1 MRRSLATGAVR
12 LSVMLALSAGLAGR
26 APAQALKTP
35 PLKIW
40 RHGIIEAKSDAGI
53 LFMPGA
59 RDFAAKRGIKLELV
73 QLKTDAIAL
82 KALLSGD
89 LDSFEGGAGGAI
101 VASARGADVKLVGCN
116 WLVPP
121 HGVFVRD
128 NIKALADLR
137 GKSVAV
143 SAPGTFP
150 EMVAKAVFEKAGI
163 PVGELKLAAMGSDT
177 DRYKA
182 LVAGVVDA
190 ALVSSEFIP
199 IASRDGIRQIA
210 VGAEAAPEF
219 ARGCLLVTGKT
230 LAQRRDD
237 AVRFLA
243 VEIDGL
249 RYAMSHRDDAI
260 ALAHEITGA
269 RPDDPRAAFV
279 FDEAVRT
286 HAIGTELPIP
296 LDKLDYMQRQLVST
310 GSLPR
315 PGDLEK
321 FVDKGARE
329 QALALVDK

>member
-1 MRRSLATGAVR
+1 MVR
-12 LSVMLALSAGLAGR
+12 LSALLALSAGVAGG
-26 APAQALKTP
+26 ASGQTP
-35 PLKIW
+35 KVW

-59 RDFAAKRGIKLELV
+59 RDFAAKRGLKLELV

-101 VASARGADVKLVGCN
+101 VASARGADVKLIGCS

-121 HGVFVRD
+121 HGVFVRGS
-128 NIKALADLR
+128 NIKALAELR

-163 PVGELKLAAMGSDT
+163 PIAEIKLAAMGSDT

-190 ALVSSEFIP
+190 ALVSNEYTP
-199 IASRDGIRQIA
+199 IASRDGIRQLVA
-210 VGAEAAPEF
+210 GAEAAPQF
-219 ARGCLLVTGKT
+219 VRGCLLSSGKT
-230 LAQRRDD
+230 LAQRHDD
-237 AVRFLA
+237 AVHFLA
-243 VEIDGL
+243 VEIEGL

-260 ALAHEITGA
+260 NLTREITGA
-269 RPDDPRAAFV
+269 KPDDPRAAFV

-286 HAIGTELPIP
+286 NAIGTDLPIP
-296 LDKLDYMQRQLVST
+296 LDKLDFMQKQLVST

-321 FVDKGARE
+321 FVDKGPRE
-329 QALALVDK
+329 QALALVAK

>member
-1 MRRSLATGAVR
+1 MGAWLVR
-12 LSVMLALSAGLAGR
+12 VLALIGLWTGLVVDAG
-26 APAQALKTP
+26 AQSP
-35 PLKIW
+35 RVW

-59 RDFAAKRGIKLELV
+59 RDFAAKRGLELQLV

-89 LDSFEGGAGGAI
+89 LDSYEGGAGGAI
-101 VASARGADVKLVGCN
+101 VAAARGADVKLIGCS

-121 HGVFVRD
+121 HGVFARG
-128 NIKALADLR
+128 NIATLADLR
-137 GKSVAV
+137 GRSVAV

-150 EMVAKAVFEKAGI
+150 EMVAKAAFEKAGI
-163 PVGELKLAAMGSDT
+163 PIAEIRVAAMGSDAE
-177 DRYKA
+177 RYKA

-190 ALVSSEFIP
+190 AVVSSEYLP

-210 VGAEAAPEF
+210 TGAEVAPEF
-219 ARGCLLVTGKT
+219 VRGCLLSTGKA

-260 ALAHEITGA
+260 NLTREITGA
-269 RPDDPRAAFV
+269 KPDDPRPAFV

-286 HAIGTELPIP
+286 KAIGTEVPIP

-310 GSLPR
+310 GSLAQ
-315 PGDLEK
+315 PGNLGK
-321 FVDKGARE
+321 FVDAGVRE
-329 QALALVDK
+329 QALALLGK